1 MPSWILLS
9 LSALLFSSL
18 AVRRLWA
25 GRWIVFGLIN
35 CAAVLA
41 AQLFMHQEEFS
52 SSARHAVQ
60 ASLVFSSIALYR
72 RTENRR

>member
-25 GRWIVFGLIN
+25 GRWIVFGLVN
-35 CAAVLA
+35 CGALLVAN
-41 AQLFMHQEEFS
+41 LFMHQEEFS
-52 SSARHAVQ
+52 SNVRHAVQ
-60 ASLVFSSIALYR
+60 VSLVFSSLVLYR
-72 RTENRR
+72 RTENLP